1 MNDLPRPHPA
11 VSYLFRVD
19 IDGVSL
25 GSFTKISGL
34 SAKYETEKVIEGGE
48 NTFEHQLIGRVT
60 YTNIKLTRPVD
71 ESSGVLAEWFS
82 ARQLAIQQ
90 KSRGTRS
97 TGQITAYG
105 ANHLPI
111 TQWSLKGVVPVSYE
125 GPSFTTGASSIL
137 TETVEINHQGF
148 WRGDSESIPAPA
160 LVAMSNAP
168 GGSSA
173 ASVAS
178 RTQTEIRGMF

>member
-1 MNDLPRPHPA
+1 M
-11 VSYLFRVD
+11 
-19 IDGVSL
+19 SL

-34 SAKYETEKVIEGGE
+34 SAKYQTEKVIEGGE
-48 NTFEHQLIGRVT
+48 NSFEHQLIGRMT

-71 ESSGVLAEWFS
+71 ESSGTLAEWFS
-82 ARQLAIQQ
+82 GRQMAMQ
-90 KSRGTRS
+90 KGDRGTRS

-111 TQWSLKGVVPVSYE
+111 TQWSLKGVVPISYE
-125 GPSFTTGASSIL
+125 GPSFTTGTSSIL
-137 TETVEINHQGF
+137 TETVEIAHEGF

-160 LVAMSNAP
+160 LVAMSNTP

-173 ASVAS
+173 AAVSS